1 MQVKIYHKYE
11 LTYKQYIQKNKY
23 CPIYLELLILKNYT
37 WRLQVSSNL
46 KHIGNTTE
54 SEIDTKTEE
63 KHKIH
68 THTHLNSYT
77 IAKISGEYKQ
87 KKEMFFLLFK

>member
-1 MQVKIYHKYE
+1 MSSHINN
-11 LTYKQYIQKNKY
+11 TYKKNKY

-54 SEIDTKTEE
+54 SEIDTKT
-63 KHKIH
+63 KKNKIH

-77 IAKISGEYKQ
+77 IANLSGEYKQ